1 MELNKLHVWVILQSG
16 LTHQNKGSQSS
27 TGVSTYGRVH
37 TGTSKG
43 NFFNMYGHKY
53 GHRTFTFILHVLYIG
68 WLKTLGGHVHRMV
81 EDTRGTCT

>member
-27 TGVSTYGRVH
+27 TGIR
-37 TGTSKG
+37 TGTSTG
-43 NFFNMYGHKY
+43 VFFNTYGCKY
-53 GHRTFTFILHVLYIG
+53 GYRVFTFLLHVPYTG
-68 WLKTLGGHVHRMV
+68 WSKTLGGHVRRLV